1 MSKASFLAHVAA
13 ALRVLV
19 WVLLRVVPVRPH
31 AVVHGWPDGEANAVE
46 VVRGLRRRYRG
57 RVYWL
62 LQDPTYPGPDV
73 AAAELAGDARVVRV
87 RKTSLRAGVL
97 SLTAELTLFT
107 HGLYTAVRPPDDR
120 LVVNLWHGD
129 GPKATSDT
137 DLVRSSVVVAQTRL
151 WGDYKA
157 RVFGLP
163 PQAVAV
169 VGNPRIDQFAE
180 DLTPEQV
187 GRLGLHAD
195 RRCVLWLPT
204 YREARGPRARSMSDG
219 DQLTHSEQVRQLV
232 AALAGAAER
241 LSLDL
246 VVKPHPLDVDDY
258 SGLALRVLRD
268 RELADAGVTLYQLLG
283 RCDALIS
290 DVSSA
295 WVDFLVLDRPVGFYV
310 PDLEEMQR
318 RRGFNVDDFAGLAPG
333 THLRS
338 SQDAGS
344 FLEQVAAGTA
354 TRPSQHPGHAV
365 IGPVTG
371 TGATDR
377 LLDWLD
383 DFQRARRR
391 PPLFTAPG

>member
-1 MSKASFLAHVAA
+1 MSKASFLAHVVAVS
-13 ALRVLV
+13 RVLV
-19 WVLLRVVPVRPH
+19 WVLLRVVPARPH

-46 VVRGLRRRYRG
+46 VVRGLLRRYRG

-62 LQDPTYPGPDV
+62 LHDPSYAGPDV
-73 AAAELAGDARVVRV
+73 AAEELKGDGRLVRV
-87 RKTSLRAGVL
+87 RKSSLKAGVL
-97 SLTAELTLFT
+97 SLTAELTMFT
-107 HGLYTAVRPPDDR
+107 HGLYTAVRPPADR

-129 GPKATSDT
+129 GPKATNDT
-137 DLVRSSVVVAQTRL
+137 NLVRSSVVVAQTRL
-151 WGDYKA
+151 WGEYKA

-169 VGNPRIDQFAE
+169 VGNPRIDQFGE
-180 DLTPEQV
+180 DLTPEQLR
-187 GRLGLHAD
+187 RLGLRPE

-204 YREARGPRARSMSDG
+204 YREARGPRSRSMSDG
-219 DQLTHSEQVRQLV
+219 DQLTHSEQVQQLV
-232 AALAGAAER
+232 AALAATADR

-258 SGLALRVLRD
+258 SGLALRVLRNGD
-268 RELADAGVTLYQLLG
+268 LEAAGVTLYQLLG

-310 PDLEEMQR
+310 PDLQEMQR

-333 THLRS
+333 THLRTTS
-338 SQDAGS
+338 DAVA

-354 TRPSQHPGHAV
+354 VRPLQHPGHAV
-365 IGPVTG
+365 IGPVTR

-383 DFQRARRR
+383 EFQRRRQRR
-391 PPLFTAPG
+391 PLFCSPR

>member
-13 ALRVLV
+13 ASRVLV

-73 AAAELAGDARVVRV
+73 AAAELGGDARVVRV

-163 PQAVAV
+163 PHAVAV

-180 DLTPEQV
+180 DLTSEQV
-187 GRLGLHAD
+187 SRLGLHAD

-219 DQLTHSEQVRQLV
+219 DQLTHSEQVQQLV
-232 AALAGAAER
+232 AALAGTAER

-310 PDLEEMQR
+310 PDLDEMQR

-354 TRPSQHPGHAV
+354 TRPSQHPGYAV

-391 PPLFTAPG
+391 PPLFSESG

>member
-13 ALRVLV
+13 ASRVLV
-19 WVLLRVVPVRPH
+19 WVLLRVLPVRQH

-57 RVYWL
+57 RIYWL
-62 LQDPTYPGPDV
+62 LLDPSYTGPDV
-73 AAAELAGDARVVRV
+73 AAGELADDAHLVRV
-87 RKTSLRAGVL
+87 RKTSLKAGVL
-97 SLTAELTLFT
+97 SLTAELTMFT
-107 HGLYTAVRPPDDR
+107 HGLYTAVQPPGDR

-129 GPKATSDT
+129 GPKATKDT
-137 DLVRSSVVVAQTRL
+137 ALVRSTVVVAQTQL
-151 WGDYKA
+151 WGEYKA

-169 VGNPRIDQFAE
+169 VGNPRIDQFREELA
-180 DLTPEQV
+180 PEQLI
-187 GRLGLHAD
+187 RLGLRSD
-195 RRCVLWLPT
+195 RRCILWLPT

-219 DQLTHSEQVRQLV
+219 DQLTHSEQVQQLV
-232 AALAGAAER
+232 AALASTAER

-258 SGLALRVLRD
+258 TGLALRVLGDRD
-268 RELADAGVTLYQLLG
+268 LAAAGVTLYQLLG
-283 RCDALIS
+283 HCDALIS

-310 PDLEEMQR
+310 PDLHEMQH

-333 THLRS
+333 THLQAAS
-338 SQDAGS
+338 DAVA

-354 TRPSQHPGHAV
+354 VRPSQHPGHAV
-365 IGPVTG
+365 IGPVTR

-383 DFQRARRR
+383 DFQRGRQRR
-391 PPLFTAPG
+391 PLFSSAD

>member
-13 ALRVLV
+13 LSRIAV
-19 WVLLRVVPVRPH
+19 WVLLRVTPVRRH

-62 LQDPTYPGPDV
+62 LHDPSYPGPEV
-73 AAAELAGDARVVRV
+73 AAAELDGDERIVRV
-87 RKTSLRAGVL
+87 RKSSLRAGLL
-97 SLTAELTLFT
+97 SLSAELTMFT
-107 HGLYTAVRPPDDR
+107 HGLYTAVQPPCDR

-129 GPKATSDT
+129 GPKATNDT
-137 DLVRSSVVVAQTRL
+137 ALVRSSAVVAQTRL

-163 PQAVAV
+163 SNAVAV
-169 VGNPRIDQFAE
+169 VGNPRIDQFRE
-180 DLTPEQV
+180 DLTPAQV
-187 GRLGLHAD
+187 SRLGLRPD

-219 DQLTHSEQVRQLV
+219 DQLTHSEQVRELV
-232 AALAGAAER
+232 AALASTAER

-258 SGLALRVLRD
+258 TGLALRVLRD

-283 RCDALIS
+283 RCHALIS

-310 PDLEEMQR
+310 PDLDEMQR

-333 THLRS
+333 THVHTPG
-338 SQDAGS
+338 DAVV
-344 FLEQVAAGTA
+344 FLEQVASGTA
-354 TRPSQHPGHAV
+354 FRPSEHPGYAT
-365 IGPVTG
+365 IGPVTE

-383 DFQRARRR
+383 EFQRGRARQ
-391 PPLFTAPG
+391 PLFTATG

>member
-1 MSKASFLAHVAA
+1 MSKASFLARVAA
-13 ALRVLV
+13 ASRVLV
-19 WVLLRVVPVRPH
+19 WVLLRVVPVRRH

-46 VVRGLRRRYRG
+46 VVRGLHRRYPG

-62 LQDPTYPGPDV
+62 LGDPRFPGPDV
-73 AAAELAGDARVVRV
+73 AAPELRGGGRVMRV
-87 RKTSLRAGVL
+87 RKTSLRAALL
-97 SLTAELTLFT
+97 SLSAELTLFT
-107 HGLYTAVRPPDDR
+107 HGLYTAVRPPGDR

-129 GPKATSDT
+129 GPKATNDT
-137 DLVRSSVVVAQTRL
+137 DLVRSTVVVAQTRL

-163 PQAVAV
+163 SSAVAV
-169 VGNPRIDQFAE
+169 VGNPRIDQFCEQLTAE
-180 DLTPEQV
+180 QMD
-187 GRLGLHAD
+187 RLRLRPD
-195 RRCVLWLPT
+195 RRTVLWLPT

-219 DQLTHSEQVRQLV
+219 DQLTRSEPVQHLV
-232 AALAGAAER
+232 AALADAAAR
-241 LSLDL
+241 LGLDL

-258 SGLALRVLRD
+258 TGLALPVLSDRD
-268 RELADAGVTLYQLLG
+268 LADAGATLYQLLG

-318 RRGFNVDDFAGLAPG
+318 RRGYNVDDFAGLAPG

-338 SQDAGS
+338 AQDAGT

-354 TRPSQHPGHAV
+354 LRPSEHPGHAV

-371 TGATDR
+371 TGATER

-383 DFQRARRR
+383 DFQRGRGRR
-391 PPLFTAPG
+391 PLFSSAA

>member
-1 MSKASFLAHVAA
+1 MSKASFLAHVTAMS
-13 ALRVLV
+13 RVLV
-19 WVLLRVVPVRPH
+19 WVLLRVAPVRPH

-62 LQDPTYPGPDV
+62 LRDPSYAGPDV
-73 AAAELAGDARVVRV
+73 AAEELEGDARLVRV
-87 RKTSLRAGVL
+87 RKSSLKAGVM
-97 SLTAELTLFT
+97 SLTAELTMFT
-107 HGLYTAVRPPDDR
+107 HGLYTAVRPPGDR

-129 GPKATSDT
+129 GPKATNDT
-137 DLVRSSVVVAQTRL
+137 DLVRSTVVVAQTRL

-157 RVFGLP
+157 RAFGLP
-163 PQAVAV
+163 PHAVAV
-169 VGNPRIDQFAE
+169 VGNPRIDQFRE
-180 DLTPEQV
+180 DLTPEQLC
-187 GRLGLHAD
+187 RLGLRPD

-204 YREARGPRARSMSDG
+204 YRQARGPRSRSMSDG

-232 AALAGAAER
+232 EALASTAER

-258 SGLALRVLRD
+258 TGLALRVLRD
-268 RELADAGVTLYQLLG
+268 RDLAAAGVTLYQLLG

-310 PDLEEMQR
+310 PDLQEMQR

-333 THLRS
+333 THLRAAS
-338 SQDAGS
+338 DGVV

-354 TRPSQHPGHAV
+354 VRPSEHPGHAV
-365 IGPVTG
+365 IGPVTQ

-383 DFQRARRR
+383 EFQRGRQRR
-391 PPLFTAPG
+391 PLFSAG